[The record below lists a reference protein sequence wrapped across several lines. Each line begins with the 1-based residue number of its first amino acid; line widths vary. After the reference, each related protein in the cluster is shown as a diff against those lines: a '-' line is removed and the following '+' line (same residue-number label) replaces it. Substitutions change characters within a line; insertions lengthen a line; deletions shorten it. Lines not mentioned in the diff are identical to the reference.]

1 MKLNKISLIKSVLI
15 SIILLSAILTCLHFF
30 PSLGHGP
37 LSWKMLLDGWYLYI
51 LPMCCSI
58 IYFYGKTEDSNDD
71 HNEEK

>member
-15 SIILLSAILTCLHFF
+15 SIIILSANLTLLHFF

-37 LSWKMLLDGWYLYI
+37 LSWKTLLDGWYLYI
-51 LPMCCSI
+51 LPMCISI
-58 IYFYGKTEDSNDD
+58 IYFYGKAEDSNDD